1 MNAQMVG
8 GKPQLHMHMRYI
20 GHERFQLGIRHTKV
34 NKSVLASDYC
44 GD

>member
-1 MNAQMVG
+1 MTAQMVG

-20 GHERFQLGIRHTKV
+20 GHERFQLRTGHAQV
-34 NKSVLASDYC
+34 NKSVLPSDYC